1 MITLQTEGV
10 EMGKG
15 RDIIFYAL
23 AYISGDVLWQVLLS
37 SSGIPAYIT
46 LAALLA
52 AASCFCFAILGRKG
66 QGTVPS
72 GALLPCFAILG
83 ASGAVAG
90 GIPSDGMFI
99 FAKAAEL
106 KTAISGLL
114 DGILLDGDAA
124 EVAIAKALAIG
135 DKSMIDAALKSKYK
149 ASGAMHLLA
158 LSGLHVGVVYTF
170 LKAFMAFLGNS
181 LAAKTAKRV
190 VILTTLWGFAL
201 VSGLSSSICRAV
213 TMITIY
219 EAGSFLGADR
229 NMLRSLAISALL
241 ICLFNPDAPF
251 GIGFQLSYS
260 AVVGI
265 YFLFP
270 RLKSLLNYRSPLLGY
285 IWNTLCL
292 SISCQAATAPLAFL
306 YFGTFPKYFMVTNL
320 LAIPLGSVAM
330 WLLPITVAARNI
342 PFIGVPGGR
351 ILLGILKTL
360 NRVISIIASM

>member
-1 MITLQTEGV
+1 MITLLTEEV

-52 AASCFCFAILGRKG
+52 TAACFCVAILGRKG
-66 QGTVPS
+66 QGTVPT
-72 GALLPCFAILG
+72 GVLLTCFAILG

-90 GIPSDGMFI
+90 GIPRDGMFI
-99 FAKAAEL
+99 FTKAAEL
-106 KTAISGLL
+106 KTAVSGLL
-114 DGILLDGDAA
+114 DSILQDGDAA

-135 DKSMIDAALKSKYK
+135 DKSMIDSALKSQYK

-158 LSGLHVGVVYTF
+158 LSGLHVGVVYAF
-170 LKAFMAFLGNS
+170 LNALLALLGNS
-181 LAAKTAKRV
+181 PVARTAKRV
-190 VILTTLWGFAL
+190 VVLATLWSFAL

-213 TMITIY
+213 TMISVY
-219 EAGSFLGADR
+219 EACSVLGADR

-260 AVVGI
+260 AVAGI

-270 RLKSLLNYRSPLLGY
+270 RMKSLLDCRSPLLGY

-292 SISCQAATAPLAFL
+292 SISCQAATAPLALL
-306 YFGTFPKYFMVTNL
+306 YFGSFPKYFMVTNL
-320 LAIPLGSVAM
+320 LAIPLSSAAM
-330 WLLPITVAARNI
+330 WVLPITVAARNI
-342 PFIGVPGGR
+342 PFIGVPGGW

-360 NRVISIIASM
+360 NRVVSIIASM